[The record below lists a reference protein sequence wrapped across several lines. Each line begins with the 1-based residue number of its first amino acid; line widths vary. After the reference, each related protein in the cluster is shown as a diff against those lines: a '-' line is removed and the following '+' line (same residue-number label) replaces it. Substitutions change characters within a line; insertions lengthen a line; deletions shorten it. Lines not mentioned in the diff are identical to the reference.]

1 MRRLPVYFVL
11 DVSESMVGEP
21 LVQMERGMRSIIS
34 ELRGDP
40 HALETVYVSVIA
52 FAGKAKVLVPL
63 TELYSFYPPELPV
76 GGGTS
81 LGAALDLLMSD
92 MDKNVKK
99 TTIEVKGDWKP
110 LVFLFTDGAPTDDP
124 DRSVKKW
131 NEKYRSS
138 CTMTAFCL
146 GDTADAW
153 LLGRCCNDVLRL
165 NDKEGESFSPFFKWI
180 TDSIKTTSHSIGTGL
195 GEEVFSKSSGNFDLE
210 KANTD
215 NRVRVD
221 ENVAVLLGRCSET
234 KRLYL
239 IKYARKLKFFLG
251 QEHPGRLKMDE
262 STFKLVGAYA
272 VDEEKY
278 RAFSADG
285 DSGISISSESLIG
298 TPTCPCCG
306 NQLGLVFCGGCG
318 KIFCWG
324 EDNAPCPWCGMQGE
338 LGESSSAFDLS
349 RERG

>member
-21 LVQMERGMRSIIS
+21 LIQMERGIRAIIS

-40 HALETVYVSVIA
+40 HALETVYVSVVA

-63 TELYSFYPPELPV
+63 TELYLFYPPELLV

-81 LGAALDLLMSD
+81 LGAALDLLMHD
-92 MDKNVKK
+92 MDANVKK
-99 TTIEVKGDWKP
+99 TTIDAKGDWKP
-110 LVFLFTDGAPTDDP
+110 LVFLFTDGSPTDNP
-124 DRSVKKW
+124 EVFVKKW

-146 GDTADAW
+146 GDTADAQ
-153 LLGRCCNDVLRL
+153 LLGRCCDNVLRL
-165 NDKEGESFSPFFKWI
+165 SDRGGDSFSPFFKWI
-180 TDSIKTTSHSIGTGL
+180 TDSIKITSHSIGTDS
-195 GEEVFSKSSGNFDLE
+195 GEGVRPKPSGSFDLE
-210 KANTD
+210 KAD
-215 NRVRVD
+215 IGNRERVD
-221 ENVAVLLGRCSET
+221 ENVIILVGRCSET

-239 IKYARKLKFFLG
+239 IKYARKLRFSIG
-251 QEHPGRLKMDE
+251 QEHPGHLKMHE
-262 STFKLVGAYA
+262 SAFKLVGAYA

-285 DSGISISSESLIG
+285 ESGRSISSEGLLG

-318 KIFCWG
+318 KIFCWS

-338 LGESSSAFDLS
+338 LGESSSPFDLS

>member
-21 LVQMERGMRSIIS
+21 LVQMERGMRAIVS

-52 FAGKAKVLVPL
+52 FAGKVQVLVPL

-81 LGAALDLLMSD
+81 LGAALELLMSD
-92 MDKNVKK
+92 MAANVKK
-99 TTIEVKGDWKP
+99 NTSEVKGDWKP
-110 LVFLFTDGAPTDDP
+110 LVFLFTDGAPTSDP
-124 DRSVKKW
+124 EVSVKKW
-131 NEKYRSS
+131 NEKFRSF

-146 GDTADAW
+146 GDSADAW
-153 LLGRCCNDVLRL
+153 LLGRCCDQVLRL
-165 NDKEGESFSPFFKWI
+165 SDREGESFKPFFKWI
-180 TDSIKTTSHSIGTGL
+180 TDSIRATSHSIGTGA
-195 GEEVFSKSSGNFDLE
+195 EEDIRSALPGSFELE
-210 KANTD
+210 KADTGK
-215 NRVRVD
+215 RGRVD
-221 ENVAVLLGRCSET
+221 ENVAILIGRCSAT
-234 KRLYL
+234 KHFYL
-239 IKYARKLKFFLG
+239 IKYARKLNLSLR
-251 QEHPGRLKMDE
+251 QDRPGRLRIDE
-262 STFKLVGAYA
+262 PTFKLVGAYA

-278 RAFSADG
+278 RAFSGDG
-285 DSGISISSESLIG
+285 ESGMRISSESLTG
-298 TPTCPCCG
+298 MPTCPCCG

-324 EDNAPCPWCGMQGE
+324 EDNGPCPWCGMHGE
-338 LGESSSAFDLS
+338 LAESSLALDLC